1 MAKAQAEFTTG
12 VMKNETVRQ
21 AAGINFYLFYMYFS
35 NACLKSKRLHLIID
49 FHEFSS
55 CESSKIVM

>member
-21 AAGINFYLFYMYFS
+21 AAGMNFYLFYMYLS
-35 NACLKSKRLHLIID
+35 NACLKSKGLHLINLLI
-49 FHEFSS
+49 FMNFLHVSLQIS
-55 CESSKIVM
+55 

>member
-21 AAGINFYLFYMYFS
+21 AAGTYIYLFYM
-35 NACLKSKRLHLIID
+35 NLSKVHKKKFFKHFD
-49 FHEFSS
+49 
-55 CESSKIVM
+55 

>member
-21 AAGINFYLFYMYFS
+21 AAGMNFYLFYMYFS
-35 NACLKSKRLHLIID
+35 NACLKSKRPH
-49 FHEFSS
+49 
-55 CESSKIVM
+55 